1 MTIKFGPAGMG
12 SVKNVEETFKRY
24 NEYGIKACEI
34 PFTYQVYIKKKEDA
48 LRVKKAA
55 KKFNISL
62 SIHAPYWINLNS
74 DDEKKVEGS
83 MKRILQSCEIGYYL
97 GVKKVIFHCGFYG
110 KDSKEETF
118 MQIKERIK
126 NMQEKIKENKWGVT
140 LCPEIMGKKNI
151 FGSIEEISGLV
162 KETGCGFC
170 IDFAHILARYGT
182 YNFSLIKKQFP
193 QKKWHCH
200 FSGIEYGN
208 KGEKHHKKTPEKEW
222 KKVISNLPKNKEITI
237 INESPSPVEDAIS
250 GLDIKSSLFV
260 TYC

>member
-1 MTIKFGPAGMG
+1 MSVKFGPAGMG
-12 SVKNVEETFKRY
+12 PVKDVEETFKRY

-55 KKFNISL
+55 KKFGISL
-62 SIHAPYWINLNS
+62 SIHAPYWVNLNS
-74 DDEKKVEGS
+74 DDKEKLEGS
-83 MKRILQSCEIGYYL
+83 MKRVLDSCEKAQWL

-110 KDSKEETF
+110 KDSKEKTF
-118 MQIKERIK
+118 MQIKEGIK
-126 NMQEKIKENKWGVT
+126 NMQEIIKENKWDVT
-140 LCPEIMGKKNI
+140 LCPEIMGKKNV

-170 IDFAHILARYGT
+170 IDFAHILARYDT
-182 YNFSLIKKQFP
+182 YNFSLIKKQFH
-193 QKKWHCH
+193 QENWHCH

-222 KKVISNLPKNKEITI
+222 KKVISNLPKNKNIII
-237 INESPSPVEDAIS
+237 INESPSPVEDTIS
-250 GLDIKSSLFV
+250 GLKLSSIIHSN
-260 TYC
+260 